1 MTAASDVIIYCSNKR
16 LIVMNRFDTML
27 EAAEF
32 AATLC
37 GSYRFATSNSTVV
50 YIMGLNGT

>member
-1 MTAASDVIIYCSNKR
+1 MK
-16 LIVMNRFDTML
+16 RFDTML